1 MPVPIPSEACVR
13 AESGRVKS
21 ASAGRKKT
29 GPNFMGPVRYSGTD
43 DLSYGRRPCPA
54 LSGRCDGDA
63 GVAGVAGV
71 AGLAGVAGPPS
82 GFGTAGVARV
92 ARVAGVA
99 GVTGRLSNPTASP
112 RTCVARR
119 AIFAATFA
127 LATSDACSLG
137 AATLG
142 VWAASSAGRAS
153 AGTNANS
160 RFNMLP
166 PWHTYVSQSELGTRQ
181 LSGHGAERTQGSTGP
196 DEARRCVPE
205 LRKHVADDAL
215 RQIRIHQDAV
225 RLRVQRAAMTALQ
238 LDHCGRVMLHPSLD
252 PYTNRHEGGDRGSR
266 L

>member
-142 VWAASSAGRAS
+142 
-153 AGTNANS
+153 
-160 RFNMLP
+160 
-166 PWHTYVSQSELGTRQ
+166 
-181 LSGHGAERTQGSTGP
+181 
-196 DEARRCVPE
+196 
-205 LRKHVADDAL
+205 
-215 RQIRIHQDAV
+215 
-225 RLRVQRAAMTALQ
+225 
-238 LDHCGRVMLHPSLD
+238 
-252 PYTNRHEGGDRGSR
+252 EGGSEYGAPGQDRKSTRLNSSHGYISYAVFCLKKKKKTKYKLSR
-266 L
+266 RHKVKQQRIERDRTCIPVDGIFKPCIS